1 MHDKPKFLTDSTPE
15 KIQEIVLEGEKT
27 NNRAYYCKVTILRRP
42 STGEYLGELYLEE
55 ESGGKEDSK
64 KDGRSCRYFCNDDVI
79 QPILPYQAEY
89 QSFSRTSIYESQ
101 ANS

>member
-64 KDGRSCRYFCNDDVI
+64 KDGRSCRYFCSDDFI
-79 QPILPYQAEY
+79 QPTLPYHAECRR
-89 QSFSRTSIYESQ
+89 FSIT
-101 ANS
+101 NF

>member
-15 KIQEIVLEGEKT
+15 KIQEIILEGEKT

-55 ESGGKEDSK
+55 ECGSKEEGK
-64 KDGRSCRYFCNDDVI
+64 KDGRSCRYFIIN
-79 QPILPYQAEY
+79 
-89 QSFSRTSIYESQ
+89 YE
-101 ANS
+101 